1 MALEPMGLPP
11 TDAGPSPE
19 LFDLTRR
26 FWIGT
31 ALAVPVVVL
40 AMAPHLGMTLLS
52 GLGHAAGAGLQLAL
66 TVPVVL
72 WAGWPL
78 LKKGGASVENR
89 SPNMFTLI
97 ALGILTA
104 FVYSVVATLAPGI
117 FPAGFRNAAGGVD
130 LYYEPAAV
138 ITVLVLL
145 GQVLELRAR
154 ERTGGALRALL
165 DLAPKRTLRL
175 RPGEPDEA
183 IDVAHVHKGD
193 HLRVRPGENIPV
205 DGIVVDGSSS
215 IDESLLTGEPVPV
228 EKTAGAKVTAGTL
241 NGTGSFVMR
250 AERVGAET
258 VLSQIVAMVAEAQRS
273 RAPIQSLA
281 DAVSAWFVPAVVVIA
296 LLAFIAWAVFGPS
309 PSLAYGLIAA
319 VAVLIIA
326 CPCAL
331 GLATPLS
338 IMVATGRGAQSGIL
352 IRNAEALERLAAVD
366 TLVVDKTGTLTEGKP
381 RLADVVPLNGFT
393 EADVLATVAG
403 LESGSEHPLASA
415 ILAGA
420 RERGLQLAETESFE
434 ALTGRGV
441 TGTVGGRTVTFG
453 NARLMQEAN
462 LDPTTIADR
471 METLRRSGKTVM
483 LAAIDGRLAGIIA
496 VADPVKPAARQA
508 VALLKT
514 AGLRIIMLTGD
525 NAVTA
530 RAVADQLGI
539 DEVHADV
546 LPADKAAIIQ
556 RLKAQGRRVAM
567 AGDGVNDAPAL
578 AGADVGIA
586 MATGADVAK
595 ESAGITLLKGDIAGI
610 VRAHRLARL
619 TMTNIKQNLLFAF
632 LYNALGVPVAA
643 GVLYPALG
651 LLLSPML
658 AAAAMSLSSVSV
670 IGNALRLRAVRL
682 V

>member
-1 MALEPMGLPP
+1 
-11 TDAGPSPE
+11 
-19 LFDLTRR
+19 
-26 FWIGT
+26 
-31 ALAVPVVVL
+31 
-40 AMAPHLGMTLLS
+40 
-52 GLGHAAGAGLQLAL
+52 
-66 TVPVVL
+66 
-72 WAGWPL
+72 
-78 LKKGGASVENR
+78 
-89 SPNMFTLI
+89 
-97 ALGILTA
+97 
-104 FVYSVVATLAPGI
+104 
-117 FPAGFRNAAGGVD
+117 
-130 LYYEPAAV
+130 
-138 ITVLVLL
+138 
-145 GQVLELRAR
+145 
-154 ERTGGALRALL
+154 
-165 DLAPKRTLRL
+165 
-175 RPGEPDEA
+175 
-183 IDVAHVHKGD
+183 
-193 HLRVRPGENIPV
+193 
-205 DGIVVDGSSS
+205 
-215 IDESLLTGEPVPV
+215 
-228 EKTAGAKVTAGTL
+228 
-241 NGTGSFVMR
+241 
-250 AERVGAET
+250 
-258 VLSQIVAMVAEAQRS
+258 
-273 RAPIQSLA
+273 
-281 DAVSAWFVPAVVVIA
+281 VVVIA

-415 ILAGA
+415 VLAGA

-539 DEVHADV
+539 DAVHADV

-556 RLKAQGRRVAM
+556 RLKAQGRHVAM

>member
-19 LFDLTRR
+19 LIDLTRR

-415 ILAGA
+415 VLAGA

>member
-415 ILAGA
+415 VLAGA

-539 DEVHADV
+539 DAVHADV

-556 RLKAQGRRVAM
+556 RLKAQGRHVAM